1 MIIRRGALTGI
12 TMRGGLGTLTRF
24 AVDWERIETVIT
36 PGDTEEQTIDD
47 AVFEVTTPATV
58 DYEAQAIIRPTHPD
72 ADVSQIT
79 WSTSDESIATIDASG
94 KVTRVSDG
102 YIRIIATD
110 QHGATARSGL
120 VHIYRQSGVESQTF
134 VRWADGSLAKAIAD
148 AIDEAIETGDP
159 AAIMP
164 MYTSGNTRNPN
175 CWAAELADLSCIDR
189 NKPNA
194 AFIGTSGGYSYA
206 IQAGHYP
213 DGTDTYVAMDGTVA
227 SVTVADSRRVG
238 PTVPGYGPEIKIV
251 RYSTALDAKF
261 VPALLPPANLND
273 YFRHL
278 SIGVPLICT
287 DQEKKALVA
296 DLNSLG
302 TWATAKVPTD
312 SRRLTF
318 YESAITGDSG
328 SPRFVPIDGRLMLIT
343 ALTYGGAGS
352 GPNYSQYLSEILD
365 AIDDMGGDVEDFE
378 IADLSGWTNFADP
391 IGAMIADYA
400 SAGMEHLYLFNT
412 PPVANATIAD
422 HIGGGVGSRPG
433 TLIAAWDGSL
443 PTGGRTRE
451 GGVLTGMYFNESTTR
466 PNSGDLGHNI
476 YYGAPASGWPLAS
489 PTTALTAIAWIT
501 YYDQLS
507 QDVLIDYRGYGA
519 GATLNGFALGVQ
531 RSELCDG
538 ITLWRTAA
546 QSLPASGTLLMV
558 AATWSLASQ
567 TLTHY
572 LNGVPVASTTTAASG
587 PITLRNGRLFH
598 RQVSGY
604 SWPRVDAWLVA
615 TADVA
620 LSDAAIAALYERG
633 LP

>member
-1 MIIRRGALTGI
+1 MTITRRGALTGI
-12 TMRGGLGTLTRF
+12 TMRGTPGTRVRF
-24 AVDWERIETVIT
+24 VVDWVRIETVIA

-47 AVFEVTTPATV
+47 AVFEVTTSATV

-110 QHGATARSGL
+110 QHGAVAKSGL
-120 VHIYRQSGVESQTF
+120 VHIYREAGVESKTWLAW
-134 VRWADGSLAKAIAD
+134 VEGSAAKAISD
-148 AIDEAIETGDP
+148 AIDGAIADGDV
-159 AAIMP
+159 ADIKP

-194 AFIGTSGGYSYA
+194 TYIGTSGGYSYA

-213 DGTDTYVAMDGTVA
+213 DGTDTFVAMDGTVQ

-296 DLNSLG
+296 DLYSLG

-312 SRRLTF
+312 TRRLAF
-318 YESAITGDSG
+318 YESAIVGDSG
-328 SPRFVPIDGRLMLIT
+328 SPRFVPVDGRLMLIT

-378 IADLSGWTNFADP
+378 IADLSGWTNYAMTPSEAFIALMKSYDWNGYWPLNETSGTIAFDHSGNGRHGTILANVGVADIDSVFAD
-391 IGAMIADYA
+391 GSKAMRFTHMQDNCHVALPDVPEINALTQLTVMALARANSFHNTNAIISNARDCCGEYNGWDLWLNRYA
-400 SAGMEHLYLFNT
+400 PT
-412 PPVANATIAD
+412 QP
-422 HIGGGVGSRPG
+422 RPALTQWNNG
-433 TLIAAWDGSL
+433 TLNVNHLTTDYTLEANRWYHIAATYDGSITKVYL
-443 PTGGRTRE
+443 D
-451 GGVLTGMYFNESTTR
+451 GVLALTSPISANR
-466 PNSGDLGHNI
+466 I
-476 YYGAPASGWPLAS
+476 GAPATY
-489 PTTALTAIAWIT
+489 PTKIGKMG
-501 YYDQLS
+501 Q
-507 QDVLIDYRGYGA
+507 
-519 GATLNGFALGVQ
+519 
-531 RSELCDG
+531 
-538 ITLWRTAA
+538 
-546 QSLPASGTLLMV
+546 
-558 AATWSLASQ
+558 
-567 TLTHY
+567 
-572 LNGVPVASTTTAASG
+572 STTNGLDGWAS
-587 PITLRNGRLFH
+587 H
-598 RQVSGY
+598 
-604 SWPRVDAWLVA
+604 VA
-615 TADVA
+615 VKGEA
-620 LSDAAIAALYERG
+620 LSDADIATIAAAALAEVNT
-633 LP
+633 